1 MNSVLK
7 AASRALLPL
16 LFSVSVAAQASP
28 TPLNIK
34 PDAPQTYVVV
44 KGDTLWDI
52 SALYLDSPWLWPRLW
67 QINPEIDNPHL
78 IYPGDKLSLVWKN
91 GQPMLS
97 LKPVVTLSPKAR
109 ITEKKAV
116 PTVDEGL
123 VLPYLQSDRLLDKE
137 KLKNIARVM
146 GTSDGRKYLAKD
158 ERIYISGD
166 HGEKHWSIYRVVQ
179 EFQRNEPQAQMLALR
194 VVAEGELKESAA
206 DYSAIEVTSQRQ
218 EVLIND
224 IALPQSENLTET
236 LSTTF
241 YPAPGPQE
249 VDAKI
254 LGSIDGIDYSA
265 PNQVV
270 ILDKGKV
277 DNLRQGHV
285 FELYQASNKVYRSSD
300 SQFSYEKSGSS
311 DEVSLPKSHIGEL
324 MVIRP
329 YQHFSLALITRSTQ
343 PVSRDILVVAPPQ
356 AEVANVTAQTP

>member
-1 MNSVLK
+1 MNSVLQ
-7 AASRALLPL
+7 AASRVLLPL
-16 LFSVSVAAQASP
+16 LFSVSVAAQESP
-28 TPLNIK
+28 APLNIK

-52 SALYLDSPWLWPRLW
+52 SALYLDSSWLWPRLW
-67 QINPEIDNPHL
+67 QINPDIDNPHL

-123 VLPYLQSDRLLDKE
+123 VMPYLQSDRLLSKE
-137 KLKNIARVM
+137 KLSSVARVM

-158 ERIYISGD
+158 ERIFISGQQT
-166 HGEKHWSIYRVVQ
+166 ETYWAIYRQVQ
-179 EFQRNEPQAQMLALR
+179 EFERADPDANMIALR
-194 VVAEGELKESAA
+194 VVAQGELKESAQ
-206 DYSAIEVTSQRQ
+206 DYSGIEVTSQRQ

-224 IALPQSENLTET
+224 IALPQSENLVEE

-241 YPAPGPQE
+241 YPAPAPQD

-265 PNQVV
+265 PSQVV

-277 DNLRQGHV
+277 DNLRQGHI
-285 FELYQASNKVYRSSD
+285 FELYKASNNVYRSSD

-311 DEVSLPKSHIGEL
+311 DEISLPKSRIGEL
-324 MVIRP
+324 MIIRP
-329 YQHFSLALITRSTQ
+329 YEYFSLALITRSTQ
-343 PVSRDILVVAPPQ
+343 PISRDILVVAPVQ
-356 AEVANVTAQTP
+356 VDESATAQTP